1 MLCGAGGRY
10 TLERMSATS
19 RQQPDRNLAMELVRA
34 TESAC
39 LAAARWVGRND
50 KNSADDAAVEAM
62 RLSLS
67 TVQMDGIV
75 VIGEGEKDEAP
86 MLYNGE
92 QVGDG
97 SAPEVDVAVD
107 PIDGTTLTAQGKTN
121 ALSVIAVADRGS
133 MFDPGPS
140 FYMEKIA
147 VGPEAVGAIDI
158 TATASQNLRW
168 IAKSKGEEV
177 RDLTVVILDRP
188 RHADLIGE
196 IRATGCRIR
205 LITDGDVYG
214 SVATCWPDAG
224 VDALFGIGGTPEGVI
239 SAAASKAMG
248 GEIQARFCPQS
259 EEERTAMVEAGF
271 DLGKVFGQDDLI
283 ESDNCFFAATG
294 LTDGALLR
302 GVRFDKEGA
311 RTQSLVM
318 RSRSGTVRM
327 IDARHRVKKL
337 REFAAI
343 DY

>member
-1 MLCGAGGRY
+1 MTARSVTKY
-10 TLERMSATS
+10 REAMATSS

-39 LAAARWVGRND
+39 LAAARWVGRGD
-50 KNSADDAAVEAM
+50 KNSADKAAVEAM

-67 TVQMDGIV
+67 TVSMDGVV
-75 VIGEGEKDEAP
+75 VIGEGEKDDAP

-92 QVGDG
+92 HVGDG
-97 SAPEVDVAVD
+97 SAPDVDVAVD

-121 ALSVIAVADRGS
+121 ALAVIAVSDRGS
-133 MFDPGPS
+133 MLDPGPS

-147 VGPEAVGAIDI
+147 VGPDAVGAIDI
-158 TATASQNLRW
+158 TATPTQNLRW
-168 IAKSKGEEV
+168 VAKAKGEEV

-188 RHADLIGE
+188 RHADLIAE
-196 IRATGCRIR
+196 VRASGCRIR

-224 VDALFGIGGTPEGVI
+224 ADVLIGIGGTPEGVI
-239 SAAASKAMG
+239 SAAAMKAMG
-248 GEIQARFCPQS
+248 GEIQARFAPQS
-259 EEERTAMVEAGF
+259 DMERTAMLEAGF
-271 DLGKVFGQDDLI
+271 DLDRVFGQDDLI
-283 ESDNCFFAATG
+283 QSDNCFFAATG

-302 GVRFDKEGA
+302 GVRIDSSGI

-318 RSRSGTVRM
+318 RSRSGTVRL
-327 IDARHRVKKL
+327 IDARHRVEKL
-337 REFAAI
+337 REFSAI

>member
-1 MLCGAGGRY
+1 
-10 TLERMSATS
+10 
-19 RQQPDRNLAMELVRA
+19 MELVRA

-39 LAAARWVGRND
+39 LAAARWVGRGD
-50 KNSADDAAVEAM
+50 KVGADGAAVEAM

-67 TVQMDGIV
+67 TVSMDGLV
-75 VIGEGEKDEAP
+75 VIGEGEKDHAP

-92 QVGDG
+92 RVGDG

-140 FYMEKIA
+140 FYMDKIA
-147 VGPEAVGAIDI
+147 VGPDAVGAIDI
-158 TATASQNLRW
+158 TATPTQNLRW
-168 IAKSKGEEV
+168 IAKAKGEDV
-177 RDLTVVILDRP
+177 RDLTAIILDRP
-188 RHADLIGE
+188 RHEDLIAE
-196 IRATGCRIR
+196 VRAAGCRIR

-214 SVATCWPDAG
+214 AVATCWPDAG
-224 VDALFGIGGTPEGVI
+224 ADVLFGIGGTPEAVV
-239 SAAASKAMG
+239 AAAALKAMG
-248 GEIQARFCPQS
+248 GEMHAKLSPQS
-259 EEERTAMVEAGF
+259 DDERAAVVAAGY
-271 DLGKVFGQDDLI
+271 DVDQVLTQNDLI
-283 ESDNCFFAATG
+283 TTDNCFFAATG

-302 GVRFDKEGA
+302 GVRFDSNGA

-327 IDARHRVKKL
+327 IDAHHRIEKL
-337 REFAAI
+337 REFAAV